1 MFVEHKME
9 NKLIFEV
16 RLSKPLMT
24 VAVMATLGLLAIG
37 VKPFIEVT
45 PALASSNNIQK
56 IAICD
61 KNGKCADVTGR
72 GYLKI
77 SSKGS

>member
-1 MFVEHKME
+1 ME
-9 NKLIFEV
+9 NKLVYEV
-16 RLSKPLMT
+16 RLSKPLMA
-24 VAVMATLGLLAIG
+24 VAVVAAFGLLAIG
-37 VKPFIEVT
+37 MKPFIEVS
-45 PALASSNNIQK
+45 PALASSTTIQK
-56 IAICD
+56 IAICG